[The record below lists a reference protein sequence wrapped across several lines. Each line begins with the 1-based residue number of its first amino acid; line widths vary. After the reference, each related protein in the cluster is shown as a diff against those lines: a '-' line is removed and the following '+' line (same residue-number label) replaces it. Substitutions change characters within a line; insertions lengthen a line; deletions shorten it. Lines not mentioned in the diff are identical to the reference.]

1 MYLYYGFKKLKIME
15 KLTPEA
21 LLQEIQTLINQK
33 TEFSDK
39 LALVMFFTFNTIE
52 TITDGSDK
60 EMIDSLNGLIN
71 IVVEKMARERN

>member
-1 MYLYYGFKKLKIME
+1 ME